1 MYKFF
6 TSFVEIS
13 NTRWWK
19 VIWQLFGI
27 LGSSVKYHIPISL
40 VSPFFRRSPSS
51 CRPRYT
57 SSPGRWGASSSSSSS
72 SCLLWPPLSTGEI
85 ECRTNCKTFSYL
97 TIVWIWIHL
106 RNFSSRLK
114 QQMINRHHRYIPDDG
129 TRRQGKKNTMNSNA
143 YFESFTLGDCLQFIS
158 YSGDDLMY

>member
-1 MYKFF
+1 MVCAHVDFALPLLLSLFAWWLDANFNFEFFCWLQEMIHWGQIIMAFPLVVNMLMNLCIFWHISSTVYIARMYTFF
-6 TSFVEIS
+6 TSFVSIS

-19 VIWQLFGI
+19 VIWHLFWI

-85 ECRTNCKTFSYL
+85 EFWT
-97 TIVWIWIHL
+97 
-106 RNFSSRLK
+106 
-114 QQMINRHHRYIPDDG
+114 RY
-129 TRRQGKKNTMNSNA
+129 
-143 YFESFTLGDCLQFIS
+143 
-158 YSGDDLMY
+158 